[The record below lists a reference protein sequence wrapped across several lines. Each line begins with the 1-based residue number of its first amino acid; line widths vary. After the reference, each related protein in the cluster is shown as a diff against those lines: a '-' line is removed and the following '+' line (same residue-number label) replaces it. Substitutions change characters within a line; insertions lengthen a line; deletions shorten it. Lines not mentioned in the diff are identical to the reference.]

1 MLVLTGSALGP
12 VPPLLGALDLSE
24 AEALFNPA
32 VHSELASPTPRQR
45 QKDQPEPYGR
55 DLALAHENFDPRRRV
70 ESLTTQLAA
79 LAGGASNLSLHEELT
94 TTQQLLAS
102 KEAELSEL
110 NELFCG
116 IERETAAVRAERDE
130 ANVRA
135 ETATAAAAESEKRR
149 ADELAEALRSAQ
161 ATAARQGGAAGA
173 LEARVSQLTTEL
185 ATARKQLESER
196 EKALSGEMELGRLKV
211 EVTGANEAK
220 ERALSDA
227 AFAKQAA
234 DEARSQ
240 MAAAQSLSG
249 ERARE
254 IATLTAEVA
263 ALRAA
268 AVEQK
273 RDATSS
279 SRRLRRARSERRR
292 RRGAEER
299 IGGGGDRAA
308 CGGRGGGRGADGGG
322 RGGGAGAS

>member
-1 MLVLTGSALGP
+1 MDET
-12 VPPLLGALDLSE
+12 
-24 AEALFNPA
+24 
-32 VHSELASPTPRQR
+32 SP
-45 QKDQPEPYGR
+45 
-55 DLALAHENFDPRRRV
+55 LAHENFDLRCRV

-135 ETATAAAAESEKRR
+135 ATAAAAGSREAARRR
-149 ADELAEALRSAQ
+149 ARGGAAGRA

-173 LEARVSQLTTEL
+173 LEARVSQLTNEL

-240 MAAAQSLSG
+240 MAAAQTLSG

-268 AVEQK
+268 AEEQK
-273 RDATSS
+273 RDATSKLEALEECQKRTETAADEQKS
-279 SRRLRRARSERRR
+279 ASEAAASELRAAVEEAAAARTAAERRR
-292 RRGAEER
+292 RRVVR
-299 IGGGGDRAA
+299 RRR
-308 CGGRGGGRGADGGG
+308 CVRR
-322 RGGGAGAS
+322 